1 MSDHNDM
8 KEVAAIVTV
17 LVLVSVYS
25 VAKFAF
31 AMLGWIH

>member
-1 MSDHNDM
+1 MSDHQNM
-8 KEVAAIVTV
+8 KEVATIVTV

-25 VAKFAF
+25 IAKFAF